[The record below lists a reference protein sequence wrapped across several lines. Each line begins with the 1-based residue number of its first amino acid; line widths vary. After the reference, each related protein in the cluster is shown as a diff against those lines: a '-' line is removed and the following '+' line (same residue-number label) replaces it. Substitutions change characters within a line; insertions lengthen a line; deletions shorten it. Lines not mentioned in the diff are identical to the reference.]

1 MTDALNKDINRGDF
15 VLYTYNNYLT
25 AALVVGTSNNYVL
38 IIRSGEMD
46 HKIIRSSDHL
56 VLIPDQVIH
65 TMIKTNLNHTLNL
78 VYSYTIELIK
88 IKQKM
93 IDNDEL

>member
-25 AALVVGTSNNYVL
+25 AALVVGTSNKYVL
-38 IIRSGEMD
+38 IIRSEEMP
-46 HKIIRSSDHL
+46 HKMIRSSDHL

-65 TMIKTNLNHTLNL
+65 TMIRTNLDDTLDL
-78 VYSYTIELIK
+78 VYSYTAKLIK

-93 IDNDEL
+93 IDNGEI